1 MANFLLEKYGLD
13 LDKIVENDDIEEY
26 QDEKEV
32 VAKIKKAETH
42 DTTMDSVLPKVLHFT
57 ENGQLVFQDDK
68 MKTYPIELTSQNKRV
83 FCYLV

>member
-42 DTTMDSVLPKVLHFT
+42 DTTMDEVLPKVLH
-57 ENGQLVFQDDK
+57 LSL
-68 MKTYPIELTSQNKRV
+68 IHI
-83 FCYLV
+83 